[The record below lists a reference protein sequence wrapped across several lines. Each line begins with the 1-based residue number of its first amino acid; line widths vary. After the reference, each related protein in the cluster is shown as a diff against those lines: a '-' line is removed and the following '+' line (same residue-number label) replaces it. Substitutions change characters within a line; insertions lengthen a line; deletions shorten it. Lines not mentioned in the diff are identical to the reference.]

1 MRFTELCESFDF
13 SARPG
18 NDHTRNQPVVRFTE
32 IIRSSRF
39 VRAAFDKAPAYRWW
53 WRAILV
59 LHGKPCRDDL
69 STADRRRI
77 LSHGFR
83 FYAMLYILLALIMV
97 AVSVFLVAFKV
108 TEGFYWPG
116 MALFAGIYLGGSS
129 GLAFKGARLYPSDTR
144 DALGLLVVFFVAV
157 IGFLMAL
164 GEHYQFFSTSIT
176 RSLASLRFR
185 YWRCSCCLEWDRTSL
200 NFCISSTLV
209 VDKMIERT
217 S

>member
-18 NDHTRNQPVVRFTE
+18 NDHTRNQPVLRFAE
-32 IIRSSRF
+32 IIRSSRS

-69 STADRRRI
+69 STADRGRI
-77 LSHGFR
+77 LSRGFR

-116 MALFAGIYLGGSS
+116 MALFAGIYMGGSS
-129 GLAFKGARLYPSDTR
+129 GLAFKGARLYPTDTR
-144 DALGLLVVFFVAV
+144 DASGLLVVFFVAV
-157 IGFLMAL
+157 IGFLMAFGGAL
-164 GEHYQFFSTSIT
+164 SV
-176 RSLASLRFR
+176 L
-185 YWRCSCCLEWDRTSL
+185 L
-200 NFCISSTLV
+200 NQHHPISGIVAVPLLV
-209 VDKMIERT
+209 VFVLFGVGSYILELLYLFYAGCGQDN
-217 S
+217 